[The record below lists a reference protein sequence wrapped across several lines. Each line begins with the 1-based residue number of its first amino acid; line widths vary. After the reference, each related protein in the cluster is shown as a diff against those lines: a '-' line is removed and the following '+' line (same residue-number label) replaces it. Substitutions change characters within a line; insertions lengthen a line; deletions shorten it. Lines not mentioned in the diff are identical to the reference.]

1 MKKKYLSGA
10 FLFSC
15 AGTILMYT
23 ACNCMQVMAQGFY
36 QFQRTDAIPVT
47 VQSGLLKNA
56 WAGGMNFMQVNSAD
70 LDYDGKKDL
79 VFFDRSGFRVLPF
92 LNTGNS
98 GEVNYRYAPEY
109 RQAFPNMREW
119 MIMRDYNGDGKM
131 DIFTY
136 FTGGAAVYKNTGDA
150 GSGLSFQLVNNLLMS
165 NTGMITQSIFIT
177 SDDIPGITDVDGDGD
192 IDICTFNNLG
202 RCVQFHR
209 NMSQELY
216 GNSDSLR
223 FRLQSDN
230 WGNFSEGI
238 SSNDVILNDSCDAF
252 KNNKADGAST
262 FLITDLNGD
271 GLVECVLGDANYMN
285 LISLKNGGTPVTAN
299 FTSFDPSFPANNLST
314 VAASITIF
322 PAAFYED
329 IDNDGKRDLVVS
341 PQGVNRSENKQSV
354 WWYRNQ
360 GTDAFPDFK
369 FVENSLLQKEMI
381 DVGEGAYPVFF
392 DYDNDG
398 LQDLII
404 SNHGY
409 FISLL
414 SYSTRMALFR
424 NTGTASAPEFTL
436 VNDNFGNLANTGLQS
451 ITPTFGDLDGDG
463 DMDMIIGEKN
473 GRLHFYRNIAAAG
486 QPAQFTLAEANF
498 KNIQT
503 QQYNAPFLFDMNQD
517 GKLDLLVGN
526 IRGWVDYYQN
536 NGTTSTPDFSSAP
549 SIPKIG
555 GISVVDSS
563 ISLNGFSTPVA
574 IRDGND
580 IHIFVGSYSGKV
592 SHYRNVI
599 WNLNGSFERVTNS
612 LGGITREGLR
622 TAPAI
627 AYLDNDNKWD
637 LVLGNYSGGVSAF
650 MGTVFNTGLSESSTP
665 SIQLLPYPNPA
676 SGEVYLNPGLQPGG
690 TFSLLDLTGKT
701 VLSMQLPPNTPIQF
715 QVHSLPQG
723 MYIIRWEGK
732 NGSVKG
738 EGKLLVVH

>member
-1 MKKKYLSGA
+1 MKNKHLSISFS
-10 FLFSC
+10 FLPKLAAVLLLLC
-15 AGTILMYT
+15 PIQK
-23 ACNCMQVMAQGFY
+23 NHAQGFY
-36 QFQRTDAIPVT
+36 QFQRADEIPVT
-47 VQSGLLKNA
+47 VQSVLLPNA
-56 WAGGMNFMQVNSAD
+56 WTGGMNFVQANSVD
-70 LDYDGKKDL
+70 LDFDGKKDL

-92 LNTGNS
+92 LNQGNS
-98 GEVNYRYAPEY
+98 GDVNYRYAPEY
-109 RQAFPNMREW
+109 RSAFPLMREW

-136 FTGGAAVYKNTGDA
+136 STGGAAVYKNTGSA
-150 GSGLSFQLVNNLLMS
+150 GAGLSFQLMNNLLTS

-238 SSNDVILNDSCDAF
+238 SSNAVVLNDSCDVL
-252 KNNKADGAST
+252 KSDKADGAST
-262 FLITDLNGD
+262 FLIIDLNGD
-271 GLVECVLGDANYMN
+271 GLVECVLGDANYNN
-285 LISLKNGGTPVTAN
+285 LISLKNGGTPVGAD
-299 FTSFDPSFPANNLST
+299 FTSFDSQFPANNLST
-314 VAASITIF
+314 SAVNLTIF

-329 IDNDGKRDLVVS
+329 VDNDGKRDLVVS

-360 GTDAFPDFK
+360 GSDAFPDLK
-369 FVENSLLQKEMI
+369 FVENNLLQKEMI
-381 DVGEGAYPVFF
+381 DLGEGAYPVFF
-392 DYDNDG
+392 DYDGDG
-398 LQDLII
+398 LQDLFI

-414 SYSTRMALFR
+414 SYSTRIALFR

-436 VNDNFGNLANTGLQS
+436 VNDNFANLSGAGLQS

-463 DMDMIIGEKN
+463 DKDMIIGEKN
-473 GRLHFYRNIAAAG
+473 GKLHFYRNIAASG

-498 KNIQT
+498 EGIQT
-503 QQYNAPFLFDMNQD
+503 QQYNAPFLFDMNKD
-517 GKLDLLVGN
+517 GKLDLIVGN

-536 NGTTSTPDFSSAP
+536 NGSSSVPEFPATPTIA
-549 SIPKIG
+549 KIG

-563 ISLNGFSTPVA
+563 VSLNGFSTPVA
-574 IRDGND
+574 IEDGND
-580 IHIFVGSYSGKV
+580 IHIFVGSYSGRV

-599 WNLNGSFERVTNS
+599 WNLNGTFERVTNS

-627 AYLDNDNKWD
+627 AYLDDDNKWD
-637 LVLGNYSGGVSAF
+637 LVLGNYAGGVSAF
-650 MGTVFNTGLSESSTP
+650 RGTVFNTSLQESG
-665 SIQLLPYPNPA
+665 SITQLLPYPNPA
-676 SGEVYLNPGLQPGG
+676 SDMVTIPLDPHSGG
-690 TFSLLDLTGKT
+690 TLNITDMAGKT
-701 VLSMQLPPNTPIQF
+701 VSTQRFVAGAPLQF
-715 QVHSLPQG
+715 SVQHLAPGLYTLCWQG
-723 MYIIRWEGK
+723 
-732 NGSVKG
+732 NS
-738 EGKLLVVH
+738 GKLNGNGKLWVVH